1 MKTLNVAVVGLGW
14 VAGAHIAA
22 FQTAPNVRVSA
33 VCSRRDPSPDD
44 VKKRY
49 GIEAKVFTDFADVLA
64 DPDIDIVCISG
75 FNALHPSQCIAALE
89 AGKHVYVEK
98 PLALDWKSCLD
109 MQAAEKNSRGK
120 VCVGFE
126 CRFSQQLTL
135 TRAIIEQGLIG
146 DIHYGEADYYH
157 GIGPW
162 YGQYA
167 WNCRKDGGGSALLSG
182 GCHALDALLMA
193 MPAAVE
199 EVTAYTGKSRAECFK
214 EYEYPPCSVT
224 LLKFAD
230 GRIGKVTTSID
241 CLQPYYFHI
250 HLLGS
255 AGSLL
260 DNKLSTTRL
269 PGLRRDKWTTLET
282 AMLDSGDVEDHP
294 YEPQMKAFVEAI
306 RTGAPVP
313 LTSLADAIETHRI
326 IFASQLSAECGR
338 PVRLSELPG

>member
-1 MKTLNVAVVGLGW
+1 MKTINVAVVGLGW

-22 FQTAPNVRVSA
+22 FQSVPDVRVSA
-33 VCSRRDPSPDD
+33 VCSSRAPTPADI
-44 VKKRY
+44 KKRY
-49 GIEAKVFTDFADVLA
+49 GIEAKVYAEYADVLA
-64 DPDIDIVCISG
+64 DPDVDVVCISG
-75 FNALHPSQCIAALE
+75 YNALHPSQCIAALN

-98 PLALDWKSCLD
+98 PLALDWQSCLAMRD
-109 MQAAEKNSRGK
+109 AEKNSQGK

-135 TRAIIEQGLIG
+135 TQSILKQGLIG
-146 DIHYGEADYYH
+146 EIHYGEADYYH

-167 WNCRKDGGGSALLSG
+167 WNCRKDGGGNALLSG

-193 MPAAVE
+193 MQAPVA

-224 LLKFAD
+224 LMKFAD
-230 GRIGKVTTSID
+230 GKIGKVTTSID

-255 AGSLL
+255 EGSIL

-282 AMLDSGDVEDHP
+282 AMLDSGEVEDHP
-294 YEPQMKAFVEAI
+294 YEPQMQAFIQAI
-306 RTGAPVP
+306 RNGNQVP
-313 LTSLADAIETHRI
+313 LTSLADAMETHRV
-326 IFASQLSAECGR
+326 IFASQLSAELGR
-338 PVRLSELPG
+338 PVRLSELPN